1 MILFIILIILS
12 FVKAEFSGWIDPDTK
27 TKYRK
32 IKSFSNGIIYDII
45 MSDEFNIEGR
55 SFKDGDDPTWTA
67 LDKSD
72 DDQTSSGKKSL
83 QYYNS
88 TNVYTKNGSL
98 VIETNDHD
106 TKWKGYNPYKK
117 KYTTMSRHFKSGMVQ
132 SWNKFCYTGGILEL
146 DVKFPGAFDVG
157 GLWPA
162 AWIMGM
168 LFIINITY
176 NMNNYYYINIF
187 IYLLYR

>member
-1 MILFIILIILS
+1 MLLLIILLIIS
-12 FVKAEFSGWIDPDTK
+12 FIDVKSEFSGWIDPDTEDLHK
-27 TKYRK
+27 KL
-32 IKSFSNGIIYDII
+32 KSFSNGIIYDLV

-55 SFKDGDDPTWTA
+55 SFKDGHDPTWTA
-67 LDKSD
+67 IDKSD

-88 TNVYTKNGSL
+88 SNVYTLNGSL
-98 VIETNDHD
+98 IIETNDHD
-106 TKWKGYNPYKK
+106 TKWKGFDPYKK
-117 KYTTMSRHFKSGMVQ
+117 KYSTMSRHFKSGMVQ

-168 LFIINITY
+168 FHFL
-176 NMNNYYYINIF
+176 
-187 IYLLYR
+187 YLLN